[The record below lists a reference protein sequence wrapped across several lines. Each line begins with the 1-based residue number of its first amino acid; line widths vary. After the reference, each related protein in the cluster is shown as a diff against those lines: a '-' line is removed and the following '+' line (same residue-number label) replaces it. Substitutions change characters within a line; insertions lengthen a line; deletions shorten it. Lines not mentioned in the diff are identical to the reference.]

1 MPAGYDRRMMTN
13 ATAATPDPVAA
24 ALAIAE
30 TARRKADRTDGA
42 RGAAAVAALGTG
54 VLFSLIA
61 MAAMITSPATIPLWC
76 AAHGGCP

>member
-1 MPAGYDRRMMTN
+1 MMTN

-30 TARRKADRTDGA
+30 TARRKADRTERAHGT
-42 RGAAAVAALGTG
+42 AAVAALAGG

-61 MAAMITSPATIPLWC
+61 MAAMVTSPATIPMWC